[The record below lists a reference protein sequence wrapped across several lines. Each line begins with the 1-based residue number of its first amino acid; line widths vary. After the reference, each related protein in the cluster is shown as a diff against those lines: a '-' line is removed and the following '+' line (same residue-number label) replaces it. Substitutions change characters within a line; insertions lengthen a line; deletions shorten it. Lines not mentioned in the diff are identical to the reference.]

1 MLATWVH
8 DLNPYLV
15 RFGSSSYGIRWY
27 GLAYL
32 LGFVAG
38 YYIVTWLTK
47 PSAGRQLR
55 MPTDRVPDL
64 ALAVCIF
71 GVLIG
76 GRLGYC
82 LFYPQGHSLLGFTSE
97 FPYWGVFKVWE
108 GGMAAHGG
116 VAFTILTII
125 FWSRKNKFSVINV
138 GDAVCMVVPL
148 GLMFGRIANF
158 INGELYGRVLAA
170 PDQPAP
176 WFAVKFPTEIVN
188 GSNNAADP
196 RVDQALVDNVIAAVN
211 SHIRHVDS
219 LKPGIDLNSLTRN
232 SDLIE
237 LIRKGDTFARDQIAT
252 ILPAR
257 HPSQLYE
264 ALLEGLLLFLIVW
277 FVGRRW
283 RKDGIASGAF
293 LTFYP
298 VFRIIC
304 ESFRVGDDPWDWL
317 KWTHLSAGVLLSIP
331 MFVIGVSFWIYF
343 MRKPPVAH
351 APPAE
356 EPVPAAPA

>member
-1 MLATWVH
+1 MLAAWVH
-8 DLNPYLV
+8 DLNPYAI
-15 RFGSSSYGIRWY
+15 RFGHSVYGIRWY

-32 LGFVAG
+32 LGFLAG
-38 YYIVTWLTK
+38 YWIVTWLTK

-55 MPTDRVPDL
+55 MPTDRVADL

-82 LFYPQGHSLLGFTSE
+82 LFYPQGHVLLGFTSE

-116 VAFTILTII
+116 VVFTILTII
-125 FWSRKNKFSVINV
+125 FWSKKNKFSVINV

-148 GLMFGRIANF
+148 GLLFGRIANF
-158 INGELYGRVLAA
+158 VNGELFGRIVAQPGEAA
-170 PDQPAP
+170 P
-176 WFAVKFPTEIVN
+176 WWAVKFPTEIVN

-196 RVDQALVDNVIAAVN
+196 RVSQEAIFGVIDTVNRHISQANPMAVDID
-211 SHIRHVDS
+211 IT
-219 LKPGIDLNSLTRN
+219 KPGANSQL
-232 SDLIE
+232 LE
-237 LIRKGDTFARDQIAT
+237 LIRSGDQFAREQLAT

-277 FVGRRW
+277 FVGRKW
-283 RKDGIASGAF
+283 RKDGMAGGAF

-298 VFRIIC
+298 IMRIAG
-304 ESFRVGDDPWDWL
+304 EHFRVGDDPSKGFQWAQQWGV
-317 KWTHLSAGVLLSIP
+317 SQGVLLSIP
-331 MFVIGVSFWIYF
+331 MFLVGLSFWIYWA
-343 MRKPPVAH
+343 RKPAVVHPD
-351 APPAE
+351 PAQ
-356 EPVPAAPA
+356 PAAPA